1 MAIEKLKT
9 KFALGSFINNV
20 KTFYE
25 KINEIIKYLNDD
37 DSGTNRIIVEIN
49 STNFMNLKNGND
61 GYGIMAIPQVDGK
74 IIEIVNLP
82 LIYRNEYSFTEGDFS
97 LDTIEIYQGQ
107 GAQDFKINTTDIFT
121 STEVA
126 NKVFPGFDDKTGKLT
141 QPKFYIG
148 GTQLDPN
155 ESSVF
160 IYGQFTGTPEINLLA
175 KAWVVF
181 DYIVRDTPK

>member
-20 KTFYE
+20 KTFFE
-25 KINEIIKYLNDD
+25 KINEIIQYLNNG
-37 DSGTNRIIVEIN
+37 SGTNRIIIEIN
-49 STNFMNLKNGND
+49 STNFMDLNSAND
-61 GYGIMAIPQVDGK
+61 GYGIMALPQVAGK
-74 IIEIVNLP
+74 IIEIVNTP
-82 LIYRNEYSFTEGDFS
+82 LIYRNDVAFVVGDFS
-97 LDTIEIYQGQ
+97 LNTIDIYQGQ

-126 NKVFPGFDDKTGKLT
+126 NKVFPGFDDQTGKLT

-148 GTQLDPN
+148 GTQLDQN

-160 IYGQFTGTPEINLLA
+160 IYGQFNGTPEINSLA

-181 DYIVRDTPK
+181 DYIVRDTPQ